1 MHWGYST
8 LSNVRRANHY
18 FKTLEG
24 KIKITTNFKDAF
36 CKILLKKKKKNS
48 NLTARTV
55 INVTNWGCKLDS
67 KLKVGLKTS
76 KKKKKNLIYL
86 YFSFLKKKEGR
97 VTIGIPLAKEC

>member
-36 CKILLKKKKKNS
+36 CKILLKKKKK
-48 NLTARTV
+48 
-55 INVTNWGCKLDS
+55 K
-67 KLKVGLKTS
+67 KLKS
-76 KKKKKNLIYL
+76 N
-86 YFSFLKKKEGR
+86 
-97 VTIGIPLAKEC
+97 C

>member
-48 NLTARTV
+48 NLTVRTV

-76 KKKKKNLIYL
+76 KKKKIVIYL
-86 YFSFLKKKEGR
+86 FFSFLKKKEGG
-97 VTIGIPLAKEC
+97 VTIGIPFAREC